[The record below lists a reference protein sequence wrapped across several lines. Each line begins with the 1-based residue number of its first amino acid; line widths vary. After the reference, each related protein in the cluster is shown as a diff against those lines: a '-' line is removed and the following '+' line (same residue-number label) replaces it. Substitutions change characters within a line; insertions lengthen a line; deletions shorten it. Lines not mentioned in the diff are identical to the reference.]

1 MKFVDIDEPIFPDS
15 YFFADKTHTIQE
27 TVNQCADAGGGTV
40 IVPKGNWQSGP
51 IHMRSNVHL
60 KFEDGAVIE
69 FSEKFAEYLPVV
81 FTRWEGME
89 CYNYSPLIY
98 ANGCSN
104 IAVTGNAELIG
115 NGEAWWHWKKL
126 QQKAAEELCYAEWN
140 QIPPEKRSYG
150 TEEAALRPSFIQTVN
165 CKDVLLDGFTVK
177 NGPQWTLHP
186 VYCENVII
194 RNINVSTQGPNTD
207 GLNPDSCR
215 NVLIENC
222 VFNTGDDCIA
232 INSGMNEDGWR
243 VGRPCENVEIRNCT
257 MNGGHG
263 GIVIGSAIS
272 GGVKNIYAH
281 DCKINGTMQ
290 GIRLK
295 SMRGRGGCVDHAVF
309 ENIEINNVSHQ
320 AIQIN
325 MFYEFSTVMPK
336 SEEPS
341 DFKNITI
348 RNIYGSNAKV
358 GIEIKGLPEHKL
370 TDITLKDIH
379 LSAEHAFTCSN
390 VEKISMT
397 DVEIDSIGK
406 DDNNDSII

>member
-69 FSEKFAEYLPVV
+69 FSEKFAEYLPVI

-207 GLNPDSCR
+207 GLNPDSCK

-222 VFNTGDDCIA
+222 AFDTGDDCIA

-320 AIQIN
+320 AVQIN

-336 SEEPS
+336 SDEPS

-348 RNIYGSNAKV
+348 KHVYGKNANV

-370 TDITLKDIH
+370 SDITLEHIH